1 MLINFKCFNSTSG
14 QPNGE
19 MQLVEESEAPQ
30 YVECEEVVVTDEN
43 CDVTRDEEEE
53 EYIDV
58 ISLEPPAP
66 KPKKRPLSPQV
77 ANDPSP
83 CKKPKT
89 SQEGKKFT
97 VLSIIGKNDVTED
110 PPHKSL
116 QEISE
121 IEKRLGFPDFP
132 TFAQPPVTTATS
144 YGGSVTHNCA
154 SLTTS
159 SPKSTQ
165 VTQVTGSYSYAHQSM
180 IPWQYLVQSKEKGVA
195 LDWGKKKSPNFLG
208 NF

>member
-1 MLINFKCFNSTSG
+1 MLTAVTKCYNHFSG
-14 QPNGE
+14 QTSGE

-30 YVECEEVVVTDEN
+30 YVECEEVVVSDEN
-43 CDVTRDEEEE
+43 CDVTKDEEEE

-58 ISLEPPAP
+58 ISLEPADP
-66 KPKKRPLSPQV
+66 KPKKRPLLPQV
-77 ANDPSP
+77 ANDPTP

-89 SQEGKKFT
+89 TQECKKFT
-97 VLSIIGKNDVTED
+97 VLSIIGKNDAAED

-116 QEISE
+116 EEISE

-159 SPKSTQ
+159 SPRSTQ
-165 VTQVTGSYSYAHQSM
+165 VTQVTGSYSYAHQNT
-180 IPWQYLVQSKEKGVA
+180 IPWQYLLQSKEKSVA
-195 LDWGKKKSPNFLG
+195 LD
-208 NF
+208 